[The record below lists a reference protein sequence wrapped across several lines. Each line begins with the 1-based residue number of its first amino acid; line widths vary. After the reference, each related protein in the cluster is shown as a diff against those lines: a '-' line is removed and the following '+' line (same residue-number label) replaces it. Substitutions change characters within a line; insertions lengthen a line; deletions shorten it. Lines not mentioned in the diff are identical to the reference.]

1 MSAVADNSLEVQ
13 VLPVESSADGA
24 VLLAAL
30 RAAGDESR
38 LRLLILCC
46 RSELTVSELTW
57 IVGMSQPRV
66 SRHLKLLCDAGL
78 LDRCRQGSWVFYR
91 LALDGAGAEV
101 AAFVGAFIQDS
112 DPLIARDLERL
123 EAVRRDRE
131 QAAQD
136 YFRQNAENWEQVKAL
151 YVPEHDIEGT
161 IRKMLHGANVA
172 DHLDIGTGTGR
183 LLGVLSEVAQYAVG
197 IDQSPEM
204 LAVARNFLER
214 EGLTNC
220 RVQQA
225 DMTNLPFETASF
237 DLVTAHQVLHY
248 ADDPVAAITEAARVL
263 RPSGHILVADFL
275 PHDIEE
281 LRDTHA
287 HRRLGFADDE
297 LSTWFAR
304 SGLKL
309 VRRECLS
316 GNPLTVGI
324 WLARKAGAEEDEH
337 V

>member
-1 MSAVADNSLEVQ
+1 MSVLAEDNTEYLARSGDNL
-13 VLPVESSADGA
+13 AGGA
-24 VLLAAL
+24 ILLAGL

-38 LRLLILCC
+38 LRLLVLCC

-78 LDRCRQGSWVFYR
+78 LDRCRQGSWVYYR
-91 LALDGAGAEV
+91 MALTGAGADV
-101 AAFVGAFIQDS
+101 AGFVSGFVRNDDA
-112 DPLIARDLERL
+112 LVARDLERL
-123 EAVRRDRE
+123 ESVRRDRE
-131 QAAQD
+131 QAAQL
-136 YFRQNAENWEQVKAL
+136 YFRQNADNWDQVKAL
-151 YVPEHDIEGT
+151 YVPEHDIEGS
-161 IRKMLHGANVA
+161 IRRVLPAEQIS

-183 LLGVLSEVAQYAVG
+183 LLGVLSNLSRRAVG

-204 LAVARNFLER
+204 LAVARAMLER
-214 EGLTNC
+214 DGLTNC

-225 DMTNLPFETASF
+225 DMTNLPFETGSF

-248 ADDPVAAITEAARVL
+248 ANDPVSAIAEAARVL
-263 RPSGHILVADFL
+263 RPGGHIMIADFL

-287 HRRLGFADDE
+287 HRRLGFANEE
-297 LSTWFAR
+297 LLAWFKR

-309 VRRECLS
+309 KRRECLQ

-324 WLARKAGAEEDEH
+324 WLAQKVGTEESDH